1 MILNN
6 DKKTTKRQ
14 LILYKH
20 LGINLKK
27 MITIPIKNTIS
38 LILMTLI
45 LIACHSPADISGR
58 LEGIEKKDL
67 KIYLIKPET
76 LREVAASYFGK
87 VIDSAVVNSD
97 GSFEF
102 YNLPKTKEPVLLE
115 LAIQLS
121 GKAPNYLQTDDPSR
135 SNYMPILWQS
145 GEPLQ
150 ITANWDEFQKSFS
163 IEHPSEINKA
173 LLDLRDIN
181 GKAFQTYLAGKHW
194 QIEDGSQLLEKEHA
208 ILQYQTKLIQ
218 FANSI
223 EYLMPALVALR
234 WVSPENDYE
243 RVPEFLVSQCKKW
256 QEKQP
261 EHPWVKELCK
271 QSDPT
276 NLPVLIGDVFPNLQL
291 PMLTKDTL
299 ALNDLLGKKL
309 TVIDLWASWC
319 APCRQEN
326 PNVLANY
333 NRFKSKNFTVLV
345 VSLDKNKSTIG
356 FNQLGVTSTSEFN
369 RTKKSAST
377 NLSAQL
383 YPPANPSLEG
393 DVIILTFGK

>member
-1 MILNN
+1 MR
-6 DKKTTKRQ
+6 TAS
-14 LILYKH
+14 
-20 LGINLKK
+20 LKS
-27 MITIPIKNTIS
+27 TAS
-38 LILMTLI
+38 LILFTLT
-45 LIACHSPADISGR
+45 LIACHSPGDISGKIEN
-58 LEGIEKKDL
+58 LEKKEI
-67 KIYLIKPET
+67 KIFLIEPET
-76 LREVAASYFGK
+76 LRDVAASYLGK

-97 GSFEF
+97 GSFDF

-121 GKAPNYLQTDDPSR
+121 GKAPNYLQTDDPIR
-135 SNYMPILWQS
+135 SNYMPILWQW
-145 GEPLQ
+145 GETLQ
-150 ITANWDEFQKSFS
+150 ITAKLDEFQKSFS
-163 IEHPSEINKA
+163 IENPSEINKA

-181 GKAFQTYLAGKHW
+181 QNAHQTYLAGKLW
-194 QIEDGSQLLEKEHA
+194 QVEDGLELLEKEHA
-208 ILQYQTKLIQ
+208 YIQYQTELIK
-218 FANSI
+218 FANST
-223 EYLMPALVALR
+223 EYLMPALMALR

-319 APCRQEN
+319 APCRIEN
-326 PNVLANY
+326 
-333 NRFKSKNFTVLV
+333 RKVLV
-345 VSLDKNKSTIG
+345 PLWDAYHDHGLQIVAYGLESDATTWRTAVEKDGANRWFHASDLQGDDADFLKKIRVQTI
-356 FNQLGVTSTSEFN
+356 
-369 RTKKSAST
+369 
-377 NLSAQL
+377 
-383 YPPANPSLEG
+383 PANFILDYKGVVIAKNIHGKALMDLVKTYLE
-393 DVIILTFGK
+393 KP